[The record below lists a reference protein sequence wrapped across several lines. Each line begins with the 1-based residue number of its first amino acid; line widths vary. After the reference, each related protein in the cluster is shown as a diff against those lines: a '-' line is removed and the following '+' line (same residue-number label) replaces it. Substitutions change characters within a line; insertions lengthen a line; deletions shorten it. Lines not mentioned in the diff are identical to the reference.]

1 MARQVAGMV
10 ASLFML
16 ICCFVPAAGAAG
28 PAARAATPSFVEAV
42 WSQPD
47 SLGHAAIYYAG
58 RKHDA
63 PWSEPV
69 RITSDQFDNMH
80 PVIADGPDGRKW
92 VVWSAVN
99 QPDFFIHY
107 SISTNGVWSAPR
119 AIPSDLSSNTA
130 PFVAVDKANV
140 VWVVWSG
147 NDGVSN
153 DEIYFSRFRAGKW
166 DHPVRLNP
174 QNNVPDILPQIAI
187 ATGKSP
193 VVTWLGFRNGE
204 YHRLQ
209 SSWQGGA
216 WSEPVEISDATAQ
229 AAIEQA
235 ARKIALPATVAHPE
249 RAFIHVIY

>member
-1 MARQVAGMV
+1 MTRQVAGMV
-10 ASLFML
+10 ASLWML
-16 ICCFVPAAGAAG
+16 MCCFVSTAGAAG
-28 PAARAATPSFVEAV
+28 PTARTATPSFVEVV
-42 WSQPD
+42 WSQTD
-47 SLGHAAIYYAG
+47 ALGHAAIYYAD
-58 RKHDA
+58 RKQGA

-69 RITSDQFDNMH
+69 KITNDQFDNMH

-107 SISTNGVWSAPR
+107 SILVDGVWSAPR
-119 AIPSDLSSNTA
+119 NIPSGLSSNTA
-130 PFVAVDKANV
+130 PFVAVDDSNV

-166 DHPVRLNP
+166 DAPVRLNP
-174 QNNVPDILPQIAI
+174 KNEVPDILPQITVI
-187 ATGKSP
+187 KGKPP

-209 SSWQGGA
+209 SSYRGA
-216 WSEPVEISDATAQ
+216 SWNKPVEISNAAEAT
-229 AAIEQA
+229 IEQT
-235 ARKIALPATVAHPE
+235 ARKIALPAAVKHPE
-249 RAFIHVIY
+249 SVFIHVIY